1 MPTVT
6 TAEIEKLVANPKR
19 FSIKDIKVLRDL
31 DKELPDNTQVGPTCG
46 IYALDAALR
55 IRGRNF
61 APRKQYFNDEQN
73 WRDKG
78 FLKSGSIRGIAKDL
92 KLSKIGEISSAADME
107 NLANTTARVAYVVE
121 EAASLGVNATTKKFY
136 AQQELWKLIVD
147 AVNEDHAI
155 LMPYSCAG
163 DDGAPAWSYKIDGFA
178 HWCLLFG
185 YVEYSKG
192 SQRVFM
198 TTYGHYH
205 EVAPYSLFKAN
216 QRIQDWPRQ
225 TWIKLA
231 YWFKNPN
238 ADKWSFDR
246 FDWVSEAKALQTVT
260 GMVDYMRREYSGWG
274 FALGSG
280 REQLHAKSLIKL
292 IDPPNA
298 TTVNLTQATIQSL
311 VVKSRDLKEVR
322 YSQTMCGQCVVV

>member
-1 MPTVT
+1 
-6 TAEIEKLVANPKR
+6 
-19 FSIKDIKVLRDL
+19 
-31 DKELPDNTQVGPTCG
+31 
-46 IYALDAALR
+46 
-55 IRGRNF
+55 
-61 APRKQYFNDEQN
+61 
-73 WRDKG
+73 
-78 FLKSGSIRGIAKDL
+78 
-92 KLSKIGEISSAADME
+92 ME

-121 EAASLGVNATTKKFY
+121 EAASLGVNAATKKFY
-136 AQQELWKLIVD
+136 SQQELWKLIVD

-225 TWIKLA
+225 TWIKLF
-231 YWFKNPN
+231 YWLKQPPKPEFQCWK
-238 ADKWSFDR
+238 AEWMREDTALDTIKGHTQSF
-246 FDWVSEAKALQTVT
+246 VQEVP
-260 GMVDYMRREYSGWG
+260 GWG
-274 FALGSG
+274 FGFGTKVELLY
-280 REQLHAKSLIKL
+280 RI
-292 IDPPNA
+292 IDPPN
-298 TTVNLTQATIQSL
+298 LTPKLNFSIQA
-311 VVKSRDLKEVR
+311 VKNAKAKSEIVKEVQ
-322 YSQTMCGQCVVV
+322 YTQTFCSQCVVV